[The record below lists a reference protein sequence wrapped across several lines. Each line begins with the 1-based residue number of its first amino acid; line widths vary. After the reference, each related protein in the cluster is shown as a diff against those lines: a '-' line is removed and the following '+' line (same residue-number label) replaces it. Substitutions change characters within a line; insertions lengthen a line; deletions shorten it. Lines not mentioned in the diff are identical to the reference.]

1 MKSELIKYQ
10 IEYYDMINDN
20 TDYMT
25 VFAYD
30 TAGAVRIF
38 NCVYNEKYVPVS
50 IESEDLTWMH

>member
-30 TAGAVRIF
+30 AAGAVRIF
-38 NCVYNEKYVPVS
+38 NCVYNEKYLPVAV
-50 IESEDLTWMH
+50 ERVHRK

>member
-30 TAGAVRIF
+30 TAGAVRILI
-38 NCVYNEKYVPVS
+38 VYNEKYLPVAVER
-50 IESEDLTWMH
+50 IHRK

>member
-38 NCVYNEKYVPVS
+38 NCVYNEKYLPVTVER
-50 IESEDLTWMH
+50 IHRK